1 MIDFLKGTIAK
12 ISLKYIILECGN
24 IGYLVNMSE
33 NQIRELMT
41 GEEIKIYT
49 RLILREDSATLYGFL
64 DEQYR
69 DLFDLLTTVSSI
81 GPKVG
86 IGILSSLNLN
96 EIIRS
101 IRKSD
106 IDILTRAPGVG
117 KKTAQRIILELK
129 DKISNF
135 EFEEKEE
142 NIEDTVSG
150 KGLKE
155 PAIEALISLGY
166 NEFEAR
172 KALSNVDENLEISK
186 MIKQAL
192 KNLGR

>member
-1 MIDFLKGTIAK
+1 MIDFLKGTVSK
-12 ISLKYIILECGN
+12 VSLKYIILECGN
-24 IGYLVNMSE
+24 IGYLINMSE

-49 RLILREDSATLYGFL
+49 RLIVREDSVTLYGFL
-64 DEQYR
+64 DEEYR
-69 DLFDLLTTVSSI
+69 ELFDLLTTVTSI

-86 IGILSSLNLN
+86 LGILSSLNLN
-96 EIIRS
+96 EIVGS

-106 IDILTRAPGVG
+106 IDVLTKAPGVG

-135 EFEEKEE
+135 EFEEKDESVAD
-142 NIEDTVSG
+142 ITA

-172 KALSNVDENLEISK
+172 KSLSNVDENLEISK
-186 MIKQAL
+186 MIKEAL

>member
-1 MIDFLKGTIAK
+1 MIDFLKGTISK
-12 ISLKYIILECGN
+12 VSLKYIILECGN

-33 NQIRELMT
+33 NQTRELMT

-64 DEQYR
+64 DEEYR
-69 DLFDLLTTVSSI
+69 ELFDLLTTVSSI

-86 IGILSSLNLN
+86 IGVLSALHLN
-96 EIIRS
+96 EIVGS

-106 IDILTRAPGVG
+106 IDVLTRAPGIG

-129 DKISNF
+129 DKISDFTF
-135 EFEEKEE
+135 EDREES
-142 NIEDTVSG
+142 IEDTLSD